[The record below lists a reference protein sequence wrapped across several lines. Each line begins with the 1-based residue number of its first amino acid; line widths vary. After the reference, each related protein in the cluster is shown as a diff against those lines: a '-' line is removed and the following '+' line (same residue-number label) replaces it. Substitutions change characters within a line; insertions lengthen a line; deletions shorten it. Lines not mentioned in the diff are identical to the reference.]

1 MAIMKPETSALDRSF
16 RIIAFDWDGTA
27 VEDRQADA
35 HPVASRL
42 ETLMKLGVYI
52 VVITGTNFKN
62 IDRQFCRL
70 ITGTHKLKL
79 YVLTNRGS
87 EVYGFNADSQPV
99 LIYVRQASERENQ
112 WLTKVA
118 DGVRDWARDRAGLKI
133 GVVYD
138 RLNRRKIDMIPEPE
152 WADPPKSRIG
162 ELLQATEERLKRAGI
177 AGGIKQLYAL
187 TEDLAS
193 QYGLERAKL
202 TSDVKFIEVG
212 LTDKADSVEWVIKT
226 LAPSINATP
235 ADIVFLG
242 DEFGPI
248 AGFDG
253 SDFKMVTESASKSLF
268 VSVGKEPKGVP
279 PQVLHIGGGPEMF
292 LKLMDRQIEF
302 SESNQQAKEAQPQ
315 RERNPPR
322 I

>member
-1 MAIMKPETSALDRSF
+1 MKPEASALARSF

-62 IDRQFCRL
+62 VDRQFCRL
-70 ITGTHKLKL
+70 ITGTYKQEL

-112 WLTKVA
+112 LLTKVA
-118 DGVRDWARDRAGLKI
+118 DGVRDWVRDHAGLKI
-133 GVVYD
+133 DVVYD

-162 ELLQATEERLKRAGI
+162 DLLQATEERLKRGGV
-177 AGGIKQLYAL
+177 AGGIRQLYAL
-187 TEDLAS
+187 TEDLAR
-193 QYGLERAKL
+193 QYGLEGAKL
-202 TSDVKFIEVG
+202 TSDVKYIEVG
-212 LTDKADSVEWVIKT
+212 LTDKADSVDWVIKT
-226 LAPSINATP
+226 LAPSINAGP
-235 ADIVFLG
+235 DDILFLG

-253 SDFKMVTESASKSLF
+253 SDYKMVTQAASQSVF
-268 VSVGKEPKGVP
+268 VSVGKEPNGVP
-279 PQVLHIGGGPEMF
+279 QQVLHVGGGPAMF
-292 LKLMDRQIEF
+292 LELMDRQIELNN
-302 SESNQQAKEAQPQ
+302 SGQHTNEGQSQG
-315 RERNPPR
+315 
-322 I
+322 